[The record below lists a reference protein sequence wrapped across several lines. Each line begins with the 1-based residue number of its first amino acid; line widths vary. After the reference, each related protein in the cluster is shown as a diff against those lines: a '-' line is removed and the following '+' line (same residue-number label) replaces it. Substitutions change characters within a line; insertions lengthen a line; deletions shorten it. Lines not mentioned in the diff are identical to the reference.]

1 MPTTKSDLDL
11 ELEHLRLDTANL
23 NVLRKITRAQERRVM
38 GDVFVWWQR
47 ARDVDGYLEQCY
59 AANDI
64 VFNRTQGEVNFRPL
78 LRLVTQNQ
86 ISNNDLET
94 WAKVMPKVLED
105 VAKSPKHYA
114 ANPAEKIA
122 HFVEQKGGKRALAG
136 YYSSKTAINEP
147 TADAEI
153 EPGLFFTLD
162 EAEFVPTLL
171 SASQKRYATS
181 SPIAPVTIPT
191 AKTTADGYSI
201 LLVRQGANGTQLI
214 GSVDNQR
221 LVDDLMIN
229 TYRNDFE
236 AMPVT
241 MRSVLEIIHIL
252 NVPKAIASSADKFI
266 EYSNLK
272 DAWNVGKKELAV
284 KRLIYRSATGDFLLS
299 CQQVPAAVVVRAKPH
314 LNLMQRD
321 VGDTFL
327 SNSTRKSIETRLL
340 HQSMFNLFEPSE
352 ADQYRVTSVPGI
364 SAHSILLSTKLEI
377 ADSAHVKAST
387 IVQRTKNLN
396 HPPISFIPFYAMFG
410 EPRWQVDCK
419 PADFKP
425 AWAATLN
432 LNWLRHASNE
442 FFEQW
447 IAEYGVKAKRA
458 INNVLE
464 LRANVSEIRLGFE
477 YEKTLGFDNS
487 KLLTMPSG
495 QAKGTVNLHVRSADL
510 TFVLRQIA
518 DLNVIGAIGIQADD
532 HAIVLNFS
540 TSANSYQCW
549 IPACDLS
556 GSRSTKH
563 FTIYRPVPSPNPVRT
578 EDPDDLEPEA
588 TDEELKALAQAIKRK
603 VQRERT

>member
-47 ARDVDGYLEQCY
+47 AREVDGYLEQCY

-64 VFNRTQGEVNFRPL
+64 AFNRTQGEVNFRPL

-153 EPGLFFTLD
+153 EPELFFTLD

-181 SPIAPVTIPT
+181 TLLADTIPT

-201 LLVRQGANGTQLI
+201 LLVRQSANGTQLI

-221 LVDDLMIN
+221 LVDELMIN

-241 MRSVLEIIHIL
+241 MRSVLELVHIL
-252 NVPKAIASSADKFI
+252 NIPKSIASSADKFI

-284 KRLIYRSATGDFLLS
+284 KRLIYRPATGDFLLS

-314 LNLMQRD
+314 TNLMQRE

-327 SNSTRKSIETRLL
+327 NNSTRKSIETRLL

-352 ADQYRVTSVPGI
+352 AEQYRVTSVPGI
-364 SAHSILLSTKLEI
+364 SAHSIRLNTKLEI
-377 ADSAHVKAST
+377 ADSAEVKAHT
-387 IVQRTKNLN
+387 IVQHTENLN
-396 HPPISFIPFYAMFG
+396 HSPISFIPFYAMFG

-419 PADFKP
+419 PADFRP
-425 AWAATLN
+425 TWTASLH

-464 LRANVSEIRLGFE
+464 FRANESEIRLGFE

-487 KLLTMPSG
+487 KLLIMPSG

-510 TFVLRQIA
+510 AFVLRQIA
-518 DLNVIGAIGIQADD
+518 DLNVAGALDIKADE
-532 HAIVLNFS
+532 HAIVLTFS

-549 IPACDLS
+549 TPACDLS

-563 FTIYRPVPSPNPVRT
+563 FTIYKPVPSPNLVRK
-578 EDPDDLEPEA
+578 EDRDDLEPEA

-603 VQRERT
+603 VQRERTG